1 MNFLVGKN
9 EELFKM
15 LLLINSSSV
24 INKNIILV

>member
-15 LLLINSSSV
+15 LLLINSSIV
-24 INKNIILV
+24 INKNMILV